1 MVHIKLYDSSQC
13 YSIVYQSFLTGFA
26 NYLFE
31 TFFTFRWFK
40 QWNLKMD
47 SEKKQREQKKTMVGE
62 NLASEFVPM
71 EHHEK
76 RGNKT
81 VTVMKE
87 TPYAYVADIKK
98 KVLDFL
104 DGSFR

>member
-1 MVHIKLYDSSQC
+1 
-13 YSIVYQSFLTGFA
+13 
-26 NYLFE
+26 
-31 TFFTFRWFK
+31 
-40 QWNLKMD
+40 MD

-81 VTVMKE
+81 VTVIDE
-87 TPYAYVADIKK
+87 GDTIR
-98 KVLDFL
+98 LCC
-104 DGSFR
+104 